1 MATNPYSIYDT
12 TAVANP
18 VAPPPPGGA
27 PAPPP
32 APAPGAAPAPPPAP
46 NPAGTAG
53 SAATAAGPLAAWAM
67 NPTTMTVQQLGQM
80 AGPMQGPT
88 TYQPSENALVSRQ
101 LTNLL
106 SQDNPYMQRARTRA
120 MQYSNSRG
128 LLNSSMAAGAGEAAA
143 IDAALPIAQQ
153 DAGSY
158 FTADRENAA
167 AQNTFARDANQ
178 FGREGAL
185 SIFREGSAFG
195 RQRDQ
200 QDFQRGENTAER
212 EFRRGENVL
221 DRQFRRED
229 REDTQDFESA
239 ERQLDRT
246 FSREERVAVQDFE
259 AAQAE
264 IGRQFSRD
272 ERLSSQDWQSLEAR
286 LGREFTTAE
295 REAVEQWRTTEAAK
309 DRRFARN
316 ERLDSQNF
324 TLMRDAQQF
333 ENRLKE
339 IDAQT
344 ASQIEIYDRQNG
356 TNLMGSYNTAVRT
369 IYDQYAA
376 DAQRIQE
383 ADLDPDVKEAQLENL
398 QRLAVSRVE
407 FTNNVYRYMPGWSD
421 EWAQQGFNFE
431 EVDA

>member
-1 MATNPYSIYDT
+1 MATSPYNIYNPLAAAS
-12 TAVANP
+12 P
-18 VAPPPPGGA
+18 APAPAPAPGAA
-27 PAPPP
+27 PAPP
-32 APAPGAAPAPPPAP
+32 PAPGAAPAPPPAP
-46 NPAGTAG
+46 NPAGTTG

-67 NPTTMTVQQLGQM
+67 NPTTMTAQQLGQM

-88 TYQPSENALVSRQ
+88 SYQPSENALVSRQ

-153 DAGSY
+153 DATSY
-158 FTADRENAA
+158 FTADRDNASA
-167 AQNTFARDANQ
+167 ANTFARDSNA

-200 QDFQRGENTAER
+200 QEFQ
-212 EFRRGENVL
+212 RGENVL
-221 DRQFRRED
+221 DREFNREN
-229 REDTQDFESA
+229 REDTQAFTRGERIDSQGWQSL
-239 ERQLDRT
+239 ERQLDRDFT
-246 FSREERVAVQDFE
+246 TSEREAVE
-259 AAQAE
+259 AYRTLDREDIQAFTT
-264 IGRQFSRD
+264 G

-295 REAVEQWRTTEAAK
+295 REAVEQWRNA
-309 DRRFARN
+309 DREDSQDFTRS

-324 TLMRDAQQF
+324 TLIRDAQQF

-344 ASQIEIYDRQNG
+344 QSSIAIYDRQNG
-356 TNLMGSYNTAVRT
+356 TNLAGSYNTAVRT

-398 QRLAVSRVE
+398 QRLAVTRVE
-407 FTNNVYRYMPGWSD
+407 FTNQVYRYMPGWSD
-421 EWAQQGFNFE
+421 EWAQMGFDFE
-431 EVDA
+431 EAAA